1 MNNEIIPLQR
11 GSLETFLDSYTE
23 RLQMAEVLLK
33 SKFLPQA
40 YTSPEQVLAVM
51 LTAHELNIP
60 PMQALRTIDIIQG
73 QPTLSPELMLALIRR
88 TGELESMKIEDDGR
102 TCTVTMKRRGELAHV
117 ESFGMDDAERMMTSE
132 YRNNQRVQIKLSE
145 KYNWKS
151 MPKVMRKWRAIGAC
165 ARVVFP
171 DVIGGMYLREEVEDP
186 DFDVVDDRV
195 HEDEPQV
202 AKPAP
207 VEVAPGVSMP
217 TFDPRAE
224 RITWGKYGPSG
235 SSQGMFWCEIDRG
248 YLQWAVTAAKKPA
261 DREKAAAT
269 LQFLDSQEAQKQDAE
284 QAGPELF
291 GGVFD
296 DPGIAK
302 SAAIKREFIKA
313 IKLSTPDSLL
323 GIKANVAECSHTGQ
337 LTSVD
342 EEEITVAINQKMEGM

>member
-132 YRNNQRVQIKLSE
+132 YKNGQRTTIKLSD

-171 DVIGGMYLREEVEDP
+171 DVLGGMYLREEVEDS

-202 AKPAP
+202 AKPEP
-207 VEVAPGVSMP
+207 VQVASGVTLP

-224 RITWGKYGPSG
+224 RITWGKYGPANG
-235 SSQGMFWCEIDRG
+235 SQGMFWCEIDQG
-248 YLQWAVTAAKKPA
+248 YLQWAVTAAKKPT

-296 DPGIAK
+296 DPVAAK
-302 SAAIKREFIKA
+302 SAHIKA
-313 IKLSTPDSLL
+313 EFLKAVAGGTLESLP
-323 GIKANVAECSHTGQ
+323 GIAANVAECVNVGQ
-337 LTSVD
+337 LTAKD
-342 EEEITVAINQKMEGM
+342 AEEINQTITDRTV